1 MIKVPY
7 ICSRCGIETKDIV
20 MVFYYDAIAGRRNGY
35 QAKFYFCEKC
45 IISFH
50 NWRAAKGGM

>member
-20 MVFYYDAIAGRRNGY
+20 MVFYNGY
-35 QAKFYFCEKC
+35 QAKFYFCEEC
-45 IISFH
+45 IMSFH